1 MLPTAFMKVKR
12 GGLSKY
18 TLNKLTAINCR
29 RDKLFGRR
37 LTLSII
43 HSATIGSSKVSVK
56 PVNSTETNC
65 AVVSNI
71 SRNTFLYSSS
81 VRKMVNKTM

>member
-1 MLPTAFMKVKR
+1 MAPTAFMKAKR

-18 TLNKLTAINCR
+18 TLNKLTAINRR

-43 HSATIGSSKVSVK
+43 HSAAIGSSKGYVK
-56 PVNSTETNC
+56 PVNSTESHC
-65 AVVSNI
+65 AVDSNI
-71 SRNTFLYSSS
+71 IRNTPLYSST